1 MAAST
6 IPTWVLAGCSR
17 VNYCEAQRLFSCL
30 RRANACGDLITH
42 CIFSTGSARD
52 TQPEFR
58 FIVDYTV
65 PLLPR

>member
-1 MAAST
+1 
-6 IPTWVLAGCSR
+6 
-17 VNYCEAQRLFSCL
+17 
-30 RRANACGDLITH
+30 LITH